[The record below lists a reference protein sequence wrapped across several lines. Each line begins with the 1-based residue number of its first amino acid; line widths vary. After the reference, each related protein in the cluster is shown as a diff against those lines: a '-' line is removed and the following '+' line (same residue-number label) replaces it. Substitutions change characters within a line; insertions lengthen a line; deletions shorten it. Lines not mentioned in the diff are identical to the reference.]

1 MNPTQTAAWK
11 ALESHADEASRL
23 HLRDLL
29 QDPTRFDAQSV
40 RLEDLLLF
48 DYSKHRVTE
57 ETLGL
62 LEQLFLE
69 TGAAEGFAAQ
79 LRGDKINAT
88 EGRAVLHTALR
99 DPRSEP
105 LWVDG
110 QDARA
115 LAGGPRACSPSRT
128 PCAQDGNADTPDFGL
143 PTSSTSALADRT
155 WAPGWPTKP

>member
-11 ALESHADEASRL
+11 ALESHATEASRL

-29 QDPTRFDAQSV
+29 QDPKRFEAQSV
-40 RLEDLLLF
+40 RLDDLLLF

-79 LRGDKINAT
+79 LRGEKINAT

-115 LAGGPRACSPSRT
+115 LGGGGGGRGGPARAHVRLRGRCACGSETRT
-128 PCAQDGNADTPDFGL
+128 HR
-143 PTSSTSALADRT
+143 TSLHPRR
-155 WAPGWPTKP
+155 

>member
-79 LRGDKINAT
+79 LRGEKINAT

-105 LWVDG
+105 LWVD
-110 QDARA
+110 APVA
-115 LAGGPRACSPSRT
+115 SARACSPSRT

-143 PTSSTSALADRT
+143 PTSSTSALAGQT